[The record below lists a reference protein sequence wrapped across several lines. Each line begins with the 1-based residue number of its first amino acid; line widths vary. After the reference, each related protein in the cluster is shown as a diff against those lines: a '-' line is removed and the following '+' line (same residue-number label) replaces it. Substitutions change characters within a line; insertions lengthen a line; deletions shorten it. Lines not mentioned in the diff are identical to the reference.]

1 MNTKIT
7 ANSQLLTINQK
18 QTNKQKTSKQ
28 LEQEQNH
35 SNGDH
40 MKGEWEGE
48 MGEKVQGKRSINCR
62 YKIERGRL
70 RIVWEMEKLKNLYV

>member
-35 SNGDH
+35 RNGDH
-40 MKGEWEGE
+40 MKGYQWGGEG
-48 MGEKVQGKRSINCR
+48 MREKVQRIRSINGR
-62 YKIERGRL
+62 YIIDRGRL
-70 RIVWEMEKLKNLYV
+70 RTL